1 MITFRPAK
9 NLASAAELTLAN
21 MRSYYEQYS
30 VEWDSVQIEKMT
42 RELIGRTRRRYQTV
56 FR

>member
-21 MRSYYEQYS
+21 TYTKKLSS
-30 VEWDSVQIEKMT
+30 
-42 RELIGRTRRRYQTV
+42 QTENSALHAV
-56 FR
+56 